1 MLNIFSGTI
10 TRIVILCLEQKR
22 KPTTHIRVQESMV
35 HNTVRSVIL
44 NKVMPETTAI
54 SSREQLK
61 RDLEKEPLKGIN
73 MAKNVMKN
81 IESNLKMTAASIEK
95 KAGYEGEARRRAV
108 AHGSK
113 ISKNGNL

>member
-1 MLNIFSGTI
+1 MSTLFLERWRSSICRRHSQEI
-10 TRIVILCLEQKR
+10 AILG
-22 KPTTHIRVQESMV
+22 
-35 HNTVRSVIL
+35 SVI
-44 NKVMPETTAI
+44 VTTAI
-54 SSREQLK
+54 SSREKLK